1 MDPVTG
7 IKYSKACDQLGTIR
21 EFMAYYLRTF
31 CNLKLSRNVLIS
43 SICYFY
49 QQWGDIPFC
58 SLIQIYSI
66 PFLGITTLATAM
78 F

>member
-7 IKYSKACDQLGTIR
+7 IKYSKACDQLRTIR
-21 EFMAYYLRTF
+21 EVMAYYLRTF

-49 QQWGDIPFC
+49 QWGEMPFF
-58 SLIQIYSI
+58 SRIQNFSI
-66 PFLGITTLATAM
+66 PFL
-78 F
+78 

>member
-49 QQWGDIPFC
+49 QWGDIYHSVLLFRFTQY
-58 SLIQIYSI
+58 L
-66 PFLGITTLATAM
+66 FLE
-78 F
+78 

>member
-7 IKYSKACDQLGTIR
+7 IKYSKACDQLRTIR
-21 EFMAYYLRTF
+21 EVMAYYLRTF

-49 QQWGDIPFC
+49 QWGMGGNAILF
-58 SLIQIYSI
+58 S
-66 PFLGITTLATAM
+66 FLFRFSQYL
-78 F
+78 FLE